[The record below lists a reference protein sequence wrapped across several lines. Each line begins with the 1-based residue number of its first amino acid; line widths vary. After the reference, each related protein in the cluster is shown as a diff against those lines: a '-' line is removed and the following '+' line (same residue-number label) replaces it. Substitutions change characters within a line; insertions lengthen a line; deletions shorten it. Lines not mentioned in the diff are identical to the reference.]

1 MPQSPY
7 IDRLKRAIAESS
19 DPILGATYRAEL
31 AGALARSGEFGAAES
46 EIANLRA
53 QFGDG
58 RSGRVSI
65 MIMCAEAQLIY
76 YRNLGEQARD
86 RMMRAQLLSVAGR
99 DASLSALTS
108 AWLAH
113 ICFNLHRHEEMVRS
127 AKTCLDTI
135 SGTDHDAASRLA
147 LTLADAF
154 YAAQQPEVG
163 NRWYSRAHEHAVK
176 LGDHATIAALTYN
189 RAAMGT
195 FMARVRAVDA
205 PIDPEAAARLTGEVR
220 TAVNYQAV
228 AQLTSLQV
236 LLDYSLAS
244 ANILGG
250 RYTEAAELL
259 SKIMADAAG
268 TSPMDRSPALQCDL
282 SLALAKSGRLDEAK
296 AIVQPL
302 ELSHLAACTP
312 DDQVVA
318 LAALIEIYRSCSLE
332 ARLPLAEAALR
343 DARKEHGTIVE
354 SLRRSLAGFSDE
366 ASFARMEV
374 GR

>member
-19 DPILGATYRAEL
+19 DPAERGTRRAEM
-31 AGALARSGEFGAAES
+31 AGALARLGEFSSAES
-46 EIANLRA
+46 EIADLRA

-76 YRNLGEQARD
+76 YKSLGEQARD

-113 ICFNLHRHEEMVRS
+113 ICFNLHRHEEMLRA

-135 SGTDHDAASRLA
+135 SNTDHEAASRFA
-147 LTLADAF
+147 LTLGDAF

-163 NRWYSRAHEHAVK
+163 NRWYARAHEHAVK

-205 PIDPEAAARLTGEVR
+205 PVDQGAVGRLAGEVR

-228 AQLTSLQV
+228 AQLTSLQA

-244 ANILGG
+244 INILGG
-250 RYTEAAELL
+250 RYVEAIELL
-259 SKIMADAAG
+259 SKITADSAG
-268 TSPMDRSPALQCDL
+268 TGPMDRSPVIQCDL
-282 SLALAKSGRLDEAK
+282 SLALARSGRHNDAK
-296 AIVQPL
+296 AVAEVVDVSRLI
-302 ELSHLAACTP
+302 ACTP
-312 DDQVVA
+312 DDQLVS
-318 LAALIEIYRSCSLE
+318 LAALIEAYRACGLE
-332 ARLPLAEAALR
+332 ARLPVAEAALA
-343 DARKEHGTIVE
+343 DARREHTAIVE
-354 SLRRSLAGFSDE
+354 SLRGNLAGYSE
-366 ASFARMEV
+366 LASFVRLEV
-374 GR
+374 GK